1 MLFQLLYTPIYSLP
15 LIVDHGQY
23 DHSIDLAERYHDF
36 SLLVR
41 LCESAGDRERL
52 KSYVVRFSEQGFAE
66 FLFKRHLD
74 LGKLAVCSSN
84 SLYSFSMCS
93 SHIHY
98 PKRVCV
104 CLRVKYWIKVHLS
117 TVVWVTGYTVYRYV

>member
-1 MLFQLLYTPIYSLP
+1 MPTGNTSPIYYTHTYVLLFQLLYSLP

-84 SLYSFSMCS
+84 SF
-93 SHIHY
+93 SHI
-98 PKRVCV
+98 K
-104 CLRVKYWIKVHLS
+104 S
-117 TVVWVTGYTVYRYV
+117 YV

>member
-1 MLFQLLYTPIYSLP
+1 M
-15 LIVDHGQY
+15 DHGQY

-84 SLYSFSMCS
+84 SLSALVCVVVIYIIRS
-93 SHIHY
+93 
-98 PKRVCV
+98 VCV
-104 CLRVKYWIKVHLS
+104 CV
-117 TVVWVTGYTVYRYV
+117 